1 MKIQEFVER
10 VKSKDIDIVEH
21 TYKIL
26 EQTKQLNDEYNHF
39 NTISE
44 DLAIAQAEAI
54 AKSPNPK
61 GSLTGVAISVK
72 DCLCVKGVESTAGSK
87 ILKGYRPPFNAT
99 AVQNAIDEGAIII
112 GKTAQDAFGF
122 GSFSVNV
129 GLGFKIPLNPNDK
142 ERTTGGSSGG
152 SGGFTKLADFPHM
165 SIGESTGGSIE
176 CPASFCGVVGVCP
189 TYGRVSRY
197 GLMDYANSLDKIGP
211 MAKNV
216 EDAALLLNALHGHD
230 KRDSTSLDIPD
241 EDYTSYISENV
252 KGMKIGIIKESMA
265 EGVDEFIKDSINNSL
280 QLLESS
286 GAKVKEVSLPIVFK
300 YAIPTYYLIATTEA
314 STNLAKYCG
323 IRYGASEEKLDSHF
337 NEFFTK
343 VRSSNFEAE
352 SKRRIILGT
361 FARMAG
367 YRDAYYLKAAKVRTK
382 MIDDYKKA
390 FADVDCIISPTMPFV
405 APRFDEISKL
415 TPLQNFMADIMTV
428 GPNLAG
434 IPHMNVP
441 CGKKQGLPIGMMVM
455 AGHLNEAAM
464 FKVGAVVDRLNQ

>member
-1 MKIQEFVER
+1 MKITQFVDQ

-21 TYKIL
+21 TYRIL
-26 EQTKQLNDEYNHF
+26 EQTKQLNHEYNHF
-39 NTISE
+39 NTICD

-54 AKSPNPK
+54 AKTPNPK
-61 GSLTGVAISVK
+61 GSLAGVAISVK

-87 ILKGYRPPFNAT
+87 ILRGYRPPFNAT
-99 AVQNAIDEGAIII
+99 AVQNAINEGAIII

-129 GLGFKIPLNPNDK
+129 GLGFKIPLNPYDK

-152 SGGFTKLADFPHM
+152 AGGFTKLADFPHIG
-165 SIGESTGGSIE
+165 IGESTGGSIE
-176 CPASFCGVVGVCP
+176 CPASFCGVVGLCP

-216 EDAALLLNALHGHD
+216 EDAALLLNALHSHD
-230 KRDSTSLDIPD
+230 SKDSTSIDVPD
-241 EDYTSYISENV
+241 EDYLSYVGNSV
-252 KGMKIGIIKESMA
+252 KGMKVGVIKEAMA
-265 EGVDEFIKDSINNSL
+265 EGVDQPVINSVQNALSF
-280 QLLESS
+280 LESS
-286 GAKVKEVSLPIVFK
+286 GAEINEVSLPLIFK
-300 YAIPTYYLIATTEA
+300 YGIPTYYLIATTEC

-323 IRYGASEEKLDSHF
+323 IRYGATEEKLEGHF

-382 MIDDYKKA
+382 MIDEYKRA
-390 FADVDCIISPTMPFV
+390 FADVDCLVSPTMPFT
-405 APRFDEISKL
+405 APRFDEIAKL
-415 TPLQNFMADIMTV
+415 TPLQNFMADIMTT

-441 CGKKQGLPIGMMVM
+441 CKRHKGLPIGAMVM
-455 AGHLNEAAM
+455 ADHLNEAAM
-464 FKVGAVVDRLNQ
+464 LKVASVIDRLNA

>member
-1 MKIQEFVER
+1 MKITQFVDQ

-21 TYKIL
+21 TYRIL
-26 EQTKQLNDEYNHF
+26 EKTKQLNDEYHHF
-39 NTISE
+39 NTICE
-44 DLAIAQAEAI
+44 DLAIQQAEAI
-54 AKSPNPK
+54 AKSANPK

-87 ILKGYRPPFNAT
+87 ILRGYRPPFNAT
-99 AVQNAIDEGAIII
+99 AVQNAIEEGAIII

-142 ERTTGGSSGG
+142 ECTTGGSSGG
-152 SGGFTKLADFPHM
+152 SGAFTKLADFPHM

-176 CPASFCGVVGVCP
+176 APSSFCGVVGVCP

-252 KGMKIGIIKESMA
+252 KGMKIGLIKESMA
-265 EGVDEFIKDSINNSL
+265 EGVDDSIRQSIQDSL
-280 QLLESS
+280 SFLESN
-286 GAKVKEVSLPIVFK
+286 GATVKEVSLPIVFK

-323 IRYGASEEKLDSHF
+323 IRYGATEEKLEGHF
-337 NEFFTK
+337 NEFFTR

-382 MIDDYKKA
+382 MIDDYKKV
-390 FADVDCIISPTMPFV
+390 FKDVDCIISPTMPFV

-441 CGKKQGLPIGMMVM
+441 CGKKQGLPIGMMLM
-455 AGHLNEAAM
+455 ADHLNEKAM
-464 FKVGAVVDRLNQ
+464 FKAGAAVDKLNQ